1 VSAPHLS
8 QIRSAVPARQTG
20 AAISLSQQCGSQHTR
35 TAATAH
41 WLWLGWTPRPK
52 PEQPDPN
59 PALAKGIP
67 LTSSPPLSLS
77 LSLSCLPRYPLTPIS
92 KQRESSQKPREPFL
106 LRLETQRVRLEAEA
120 ASSARELGGRSGAA
134 AGYGGRGAAQGAG
147 GEAAGGGAGACGRT
161 RQAPRGEIPPKL
173 LRFGWLRTLVVDSAV

>member
-1 VSAPHLS
+1 MSAPHLS

-77 LSLSCLPRYPLTPIS
+77 LSLLSSPLPPHAN
-92 KQRESSQKPREPFL
+92 F
-106 LRLETQRVRLEAEA
+106 ET
-120 ASSARELGGRSGAA
+120 AREQPKAEGALPSQIRNPASALGGGGCELGARIGRSIRR
-134 AGYGGRGAAQGAG
+134 GGRVWRPRSSSRSW
-147 GEAAGGGAGACGRT
+147 GRSC
-161 RQAPRGEIPPKL
+161 RRWS
-173 LRFGWLRTLVVDSAV
+173 RRLRTNSPSSSR